1 MRNIDFCRFVAAVL
15 MLATAVLLGPL
26 ARAQQGAIPILH
38 YYNFDLN
45 RVGPTTVTT
54 SVFEEQLI
62 WLRDHDYTVV
72 PLSMVIGAF
81 GQGRSLDPKSVA
93 ITVDDGWKSQF
104 TLMFPI
110 IRRYNLP
117 VTLFVYTDA
126 ISAIPAALTWDEIS
140 EMQDTGLVEVQSHTC
155 SHPDFLLHR
164 RRL

>member
-1 MRNIDFCRFVAAVL
+1 MRNIDFCRFVAAAL